1 MKCEK
6 CADTTWIIFEKD
18 GVSYAK
24 RCDCYFKNKFETLK
38 DSAQIPERYSHC
50 SFSNFEPTRGTEDAF
65 KISKKFVEVF
75 PDVEVGLLFM
85 GPPGVGKTHLAV
97 AIMKELLKKGV
108 SCLFYDFRDLL
119 QKIQSTFSPDSSEEE
134 IDILGPVFDAEL
146 FVLDEL
152 GSKRSSPWVEEILF
166 YIINSRYNSKKLT
179 IFTTNFL
186 DEVPKKKKEAHGF
199 LQDFNEEEPL
209 LKEPTLEERIGKRLR
224 SRLYE
229 MCKTVRM
236 SGEDFRKKIKQGS
249 YRF

>member
-1 MKCEK
+1 MKCDK
-6 CADTTWIIFEKD
+6 CDGTTWIIVEKD
-18 GVSYAK
+18 GISYAK
-24 RCDCYFKNKFETLK
+24 RCECYYKSKVELLE

-50 SFSNFEPTRGTEDAF
+50 SFSSFEPARGTEDAL

-85 GPPGVGKTHLAV
+85 GPAGVGKTHLAV
-97 AIMKELLKKGV
+97 AIIKELIKKGFK
-108 SCLFYDFRDLL
+108 CLFYDFRELL
-119 QKIQSTFSPDSSEEE
+119 QKIQSTFSPESSMEEM
-134 IDILGPVFDAEL
+134 DILEPIFEADL

-186 DEVPKKKKEAHGF
+186 DEIPKKKKER
-199 LQDFNEEEPL
+199 QSIYDDFEEEETL
-209 LKEPTLEERIGKRLR
+209 REPTLEERIGKRLR

>member
-1 MKCEK
+1 MKCK
-6 CADTTWIIFEKD
+6 LCNDTTWIIVEKD
-18 GVSYAK
+18 GESFAK
-24 RCDCYFKNKFETLK
+24 RCECFYRDKFETLK
-38 DSAQIPERYSHC
+38 KLAQIPERYSHC
-50 SFSNFEPTRGTEDAF
+50 SLSNFEITKGTEDAY

-97 AIMKELLKKGV
+97 AICKELVEKGV
-108 SCLFYDFRDLL
+108 SSLFYDFRELL

-134 IDILGPVFDAEL
+134 IDILGPVFDADL

-152 GSKRSSPWVEEILF
+152 GSKRSSPWVEEVLF
-166 YIINSRYNSKKLT
+166 YIINSRYNSKKIT

-186 DEVPKKKKEAHGF
+186 DEPPKKKKEAHGF
-199 LQDFNEEEPL
+199 LTDFSEEEL

-236 SGEDFRKKIKQGS
+236 WGEDFRKKVKQGS

>member
-1 MKCEK
+1 MNCEK
-6 CADTTWIIFEKD
+6 CGGTTWIIVEKN

-24 RCDCYFKNKFETLK
+24 RCECYIKNKISLLEA
-38 DSAQIPERYSHC
+38 SAQIPERYSHC
-50 SFSNFEPTRGTEDAF
+50 SFSNFEPTKGTEDAL
-65 KISKKFVEVF
+65 KISKKFVEAF

-97 AIMKELLKKGV
+97 AIMKELIKKGV

-119 QKIQSTFSPDSSEEE
+119 HKIQSTFSPDSNEEE
-134 IDILGPVFDAEL
+134 MDILGPVFDAEL

-186 DEVPKKKKEAHGF
+186 DDIPKKKKETYGF
-199 LQDFNEEEPL
+199 FQDLDEEPL
-209 LKEPTLEERIGKRLR
+209 IKEPTLEERIGKRLR

-236 SGEDFRKKIKQGS
+236 SGEDFRKKVKQGS

>member
-1 MKCEK
+1 MNCEK
-6 CADTTWIIFEKD
+6 CDGTTWIIVEKD
-18 GVSYAK
+18 GISYAR
-24 RCDCYFKNKFETLK
+24 RCECFYQNRMEILK
-38 DSAQIPERYSHC
+38 ESAQIPERYSHC
-50 SFSNFEPTRGTEDAF
+50 SFSNFEQTKGTEDAL
-65 KISKKFVEVF
+65 KISKKFVEAF

-97 AIMKELLKKGV
+97 AIIKELLKKGYR
-108 SCLFYDFRDLL
+108 CLFYDFRELL
-119 QKIQSTFSPDSSEEE
+119 QKIQNTFSPDSSEEE
-134 IDILGPVFDAEL
+134 IDILGPVFDADL

-152 GSKRSSPWVEEILF
+152 GSKRSSPWVEEMLF

-186 DEVPKKKKEAHGF
+186 DEVPKKKKESHGF
-199 LQDFNEEEPL
+199 LQDFNEDETL
-209 LKEPTLEERIGKRLR
+209 REPTLEERIGKRLR

>member
-1 MKCEK
+1 MKCDK
-6 CADTTWIIFEKD
+6 CDGTTWIIVEKD
-18 GVSYAK
+18 GISYAK
-24 RCDCYFKNKFETLK
+24 RCECYYKNKVELLE

-50 SFSNFEPTRGTEDAF
+50 SFSNFEPTRGTEDAL

-85 GPPGVGKTHLAV
+85 GPTGVGKTHLAV
-97 AIMKELLKKGV
+97 AIIKELIRKGFK
-108 SCLFYDFRDLL
+108 CLFYDFRELL
-119 QKIQSTFSPDSSEEE
+119 QKIQSTFSPESSIEE
-134 IDILGPVFDAEL
+134 IDILEPIFEADL

-166 YIINSRYNSKKLT
+166 YIINSRYNSKKLA

-186 DEVPKKKKEAHGF
+186 DEVPKKGKERKSIYD
-199 LQDFNEEEPL
+199 DFNEEEIL
-209 LKEPTLEERIGKRLR
+209 REPTLEERIGKRLR

-236 SGEDFRKKIKQGS
+236 NGEDFRKKIKQGS